1 MVCAIGLDGDRGVN
15 CHAPAWAPRNYQD
28 VLFHKGAFYTVS
40 VDSELNEWVPDG
52 SSAVRRARIVASP
65 RTEPVRDVPVL
76 VESTIRD
83 QLLMVSTPKDDG
95 GGPSLCSQLD
105 VSRYDE
111 HEGRWIPYVNRG
123 DMEILVKDNV
133 GLCVPRRGEPIMSTS
148 SWFYSVDYDS
158 SDSTSYGPYDCSLW
172 RYGN

>member
-1 MVCAIGLDGDRGVN
+1 MHRRGHRGTTRTS
-15 CHAPAWAPRNYQD
+15 CST
-28 VLFHKGAFYTVS
+28 HKGAFYTVR

-52 SSAVRRARIVASP
+52 SSAGLRARIVASP
-65 RTEPVRDVPVL
+65 RTEPVRGAPVL
-76 VESTIRD
+76 VESTTRD
-83 QLLMVSTPKDDG
+83 ELLM
-95 GGPSLCSQLD
+95 
-105 VSRYDE
+105 
-111 HEGRWIPYVNRG
+111 VNRG

-172 RYGN
+172 RYGSWFLPYVAPEFYHY